1 MRRVLVVV
9 TLAIVPLALGLRAS
23 PAGAGKASDVV
34 SANPAPG
41 SRLDPTNGFYLL
53 TLHAGA
59 SAQQTVRVTNM
70 NTHSDSVRVD
80 AVDGFTN
87 QSTGSAFG
95 QVGSPVG
102 STGRWV
108 VVSTPLITLASQT
121 TRDVAFAV
129 HVPPN
134 TPPGQYL
141 AGISVAVPLATPP
154 TPNPAGPR
162 KASFNM
168 DLQYQRIIAVEV
180 IVPGPRAPK
189 LVVTGADATATASGI
204 VLGVHMANQ
213 GNAFAHGTGVIR
225 VADTN
230 TDYSFKID
238 TFVSGTAIVYP
249 MPWTKSAVLGTHHVE
264 VDLNYEGH
272 RHASWT
278 GVVTVNSSLAS
289 ALANVEPVKK
299 PSSGFPWLLVLTGV
313 LLLAFIIGA
322 IAMRRR
328 ARRPSPFN
336 YRPI

>member
-1 MRRVLVVV
+1 MRRVLLVV
-9 TLAIVPLALGLRAS
+9 TLAMAPFTALLGAS

-34 SANPAPG
+34 TANPAPG
-41 SRLDPTNGFYLL
+41 SSLESTGGFYLL
-53 TLHAGA
+53 TLRSGA
-59 SAQQTVRVTNM
+59 SAQQSVHISNP
-70 NTHSDSVRVD
+70 NGHSDSVRVD

-108 VVSTPLITLASQT
+108 VVSTPLITLAAQA
-121 TRDVAFAV
+121 TRDVAFTV
-129 HVPPN
+129 HVPPR

-154 TPNPAGPR
+154 TPGHTGPK

-168 DLQYQRIIAVEV
+168 DLQYQRVIAVEV
-180 IVPGPRAPK
+180 DVPGPRAPR

-204 VLGVHMANQ
+204 VLGLHIANQ
-213 GNAFAHGTGVIR
+213 GNAFAHGSGVVR

-230 TDYSFKID
+230 TDTSFKID
-238 TFVSGTAIVYP
+238 TFVSGTSIVYP
-249 MPWTKSAVLGTHHVE
+249 MPWTKTAVQGTHHVE

-278 GVVTVNSSLAS
+278 GVVTVDSSLAS
-289 ALANVEPVKK
+289 ALANVAPPPHK
-299 PSSGFPWLLVLTGV
+299 PSSFPWLLVLAAL

-322 IAMRRR
+322 IVMRRR

>member
-1 MRRVLVVV
+1 MRRLLILIV
-9 TLAIVPLALGLRAS
+9 TMVGAFNLLTAATAS
-23 PAGAGKASDVV
+23 AGKVSDVV
-34 SANPAPG
+34 AATPTPG
-41 SRLDPTNGFYLL
+41 SNLDPTNGFYLL
-53 TLHAGA
+53 TVRPGG
-59 SAQQTVRVTNM
+59 SAQQAVHIAN
-70 NTHSDSVRVD
+70 NNGHADSIRVD

-108 VVSTPLITLASQT
+108 VVSTPLITLASQG
-121 TRDVAFAV
+121 TRDVAFTV
-129 HVPPN
+129 HVPEH

-154 TPNPAGPR
+154 TANPAGP
-162 KASFNM
+162 KQASFNM

-189 LVVTGADATATASGI
+189 LVVTAADASATASGI

-213 GNAFAHGTGVIR
+213 GNAFAHGTGDIR
-225 VADTN
+225 IADTN

-238 TFVSGTAIVYP
+238 TFVSGTSIVYP
-249 MPWTKSAVLGTHHVE
+249 MAWTKSAIQGTHQVQ

-272 RHASWT
+272 RHTSWN
-278 GVVTVNSSLAS
+278 GVVVVDSSLAS
-289 ALANVEPVKK
+289 ALSNVAPAKK
-299 PSSGFPWLLVLTGV
+299 PAASFPWLLVLAAM
-313 LLLAFIIGA
+313 LLLAFIFGA
-322 IAMRRR
+322 VMMRRR
-328 ARRPSPFN
+328 ARQPSPFK